1 MRQKPDFAAL
11 LAPGVRG
18 LQPYVPGKPAPELQ
32 REHGVQD
39 VVKLASNENPLGPP
53 AQCLAAIREVLDGI
67 AVYPD
72 GSCFELKRVLSND
85 LGVPQ
90 DCITVGNGSN
100 EILSIIAE
108 TFLTAADEAVYAEH
122 GFIVYSLAVQATG
135 ARARVARANPAGG
148 EQPYGHSLAA
158 MMALINERTR
168 LVFIANPNNPTGTWL
183 PPAELQA
190 FIGSVP
196 RHVLVVLD
204 EAYREYM
211 PAGDSPGVLA
221 WLQDMPN
228 LILCRTFSKIYGLAG
243 LRIGY
248 SISHPEIA
256 ELLNRVRQPF
266 NVNALAQVA
275 AVAALGAQDHVS
287 RSQEVNRN
295 GLTQLREGLSRVGWS
310 VSPSTGNFLLADTG
324 GPAEQWYAAL
334 LRAGVI
340 VRPVGNY
347 GLPHHL
353 RITVGLPEQNNRL
366 LEVLRELQ
374 TTVLGA

>member
-1 MRQKPDFAAL
+1 
-11 LAPGVRG
+11 
-18 LQPYVPGKPAPELQ
+18 
-32 REHGVQD
+32 
-39 VVKLASNENPLGPP
+39 
-53 AQCLAAIREVLDGI
+53 
-67 AVYPD
+67 
-72 GSCFELKRVLSND
+72 
-85 LGVPQ
+85 
-90 DCITVGNGSN
+90 
-100 EILSIIAE
+100 
-108 TFLTAADEAVYAEH
+108 
-122 GFIVYSLAVQATG
+122 
-135 ARARVARANPAGG
+135 
-148 EQPYGHSLAA
+148 

-295 GLTQLREGLSRVGWS
+295 GLTQLREGLSRIGWS

-324 GPAEQWYAAL
+324 GPAERWYAAL